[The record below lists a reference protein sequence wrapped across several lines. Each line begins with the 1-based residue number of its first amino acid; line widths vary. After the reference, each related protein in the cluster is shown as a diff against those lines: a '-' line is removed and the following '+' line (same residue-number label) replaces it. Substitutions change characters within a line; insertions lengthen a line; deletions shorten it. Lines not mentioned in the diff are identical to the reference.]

1 MEINSLLII
10 HGLLLI
16 LGALILSLL
25 ISIIFVYVPEVI
37 ITRISKKRSNRSR
50 GER

>member
-37 ITRISKKRSNRSR
+37 GVEVKDNVISNR
-50 GER
+50 